1 MTHIRDEINR
11 VTQSRRMLAHG
22 LVTPQLGQADL
33 DFMDHAGGHAARST
47 PGRPTPVPP
56 PRDSSTAGSSTT
68 RRSPIPCSRKRARLG
83 VRRFCVHK
91 GLPLGPVADYNHP
104 RDLIKAAKD
113 FPDIDFLVYH
123 AGLLSVS
130 ARQANG

>member
-1 MTHIRDEINR
+1 
-11 VTQSRRMLAHG
+11 
-22 LVTPQLGQADL
+22 QADL
-33 DFMDHAGGHAARST
+33 DFMDQQAAT
-47 PGRPTPVPP
+47 LKVDAWKAYTGAAAKGFEHGWFLDDEKIAYPMLEK
-56 PRDSSTAGSSTT
+56 A
-68 RRSPIPCSRKRARLG
+68 RKTG

-123 AGLLSVS
+123 AGLLSAS
-130 ARQANG
+130 APKPTGEVPWATELCQMSQPDCATNLSRETGVT